1 MGVRTATEMP
11 EPRLELLGPHEVS
24 DEVCLDRGLSY
35 RKPFTRNSW
44 EDNPGYPGCGYNGW
58 ADRAAL
64 PRIRSNGVRAW

>member
-1 MGVRTATEMP
+1 MRTTNEMP
-11 EPRLELLGPHEVS
+11 ERRLELLGPYEVS
-24 DEVCLDRGLSY
+24 AVVCLGCGHSY

-44 EDNPGYPGCGYNGW
+44 EDNPGCPRCGYNGW